1 MTNLNGGTLFNAE
14 FGIRHGAAPYR
25 KGQVL
30 HSVFAAALFLSPE
43 ELIEAQYNSALKIYN
58 SRENTNAIKQAD
70 SLKVEISKKLQ
81 TLSSELN
88 QTIDKH
94 TKLANQDSTP
104 ESSGFEEARQTLSH
118 LEYLDIDFIINKAQK
133 IPARGKLK
141 KKIHEII
148 HDLYDARNEIF
159 TLKEKLHAITK
170 IIKPVP
176 LIQVDLDPEP
186 ATEELN
192 TRIKSAEQEIRKL
205 KNGDL
210 TSGEIRAA
218 LDEINGTLRSIEIV
232 INQNNSAVEFSISQ
246 EVDQK
251 HILDISAHKIFDA
264 GCNIAIYGDAGA
276 GKTTTLHMYAEKLY
290 RTQRKGQ
297 ITLFLPLNR
306 ITKKIGAIDQ
316 SKLAYTINK
325 DNPFES
331 LLNSFLLYKELSPST
346 ENRAALTTALRESKK
361 CTIIVDALDE
371 ASSHAPWIIQALSS
385 LPKNVSHAQVITSS
399 RHCIKYIREIEF
411 LGITL
416 LPFTK
421 TQLRTFIF
429 GWIKDVNDANELWDI
444 VENKKLY
451 EVAKNPLLATIICS
465 LHSNQITIPENEPEI
480 YWKKI
485 ELLCGLYDQHK
496 GINRTSNDSSFLESC
511 CIKLGYRF
519 HIREIREASISEIN
533 KSLFNGFENR
543 YPIGKIESAVEDL
556 IYTCN
561 ILTKQPDSENYGF
574 EHLRYQELL
583 AAKEIERNRSIDIAE
598 LVGKEWWKGALYL
611 YSFNNDIQ
619 FLIDEIY
626 QKKGN
631 ISNYKDAL
639 IYMSSARPVGQHD
652 ILKQLI
658 NKLSKQDA
666 VFGFGDHYIFDSA
679 SYDDY

>member
-1 MTNLNGGTLFNAE
+1 M
-14 FGIRHGAAPYR
+14 P
-25 KGQVL
+25 
-30 HSVFAAALFLSPE
+30 PP
-43 ELIEAQYNSALKIYN
+43 
-58 SRENTNAIKQAD
+58 
-70 SLKVEISKKLQ
+70 
-81 TLSSELN
+81 
-88 QTIDKH
+88 TI
-94 TKLANQDSTP
+94 TET
-104 ESSGFEEARQTLSH
+104 
-118 LEYLDIDFIINKAQK
+118 
-133 IPARGKLK
+133 
-141 KKIHEII
+141 
-148 HDLYDARNEIF
+148 
-159 TLKEKLHAITK
+159 
-170 IIKPVP
+170 IKPAP
-176 LIQVDLDPEP
+176 LIKVDLDPDS
-186 ATEELN
+186 ATNELN
-192 TRIKSAEQEIRKL
+192 IRIKSAEQEIRKL

-218 LDEINGTLRSIEIV
+218 LDEINCTLRSIEIV

-246 EVDQK
+246 EINQK

-290 RTQRKGQ
+290 RTQVNGQ

-306 ITKKIGAIDQ
+306 ITKKIGTIEQ
-316 SKLAYTINK
+316 SKLAYIIKK
-325 DNPFES
+325 DNPFDS
-331 LLNSFLLYKELSPST
+331 LLNSFLIYKELSPST
-346 ENRAALTTALRESKK
+346 ENRTALLTALKESKR

-385 LPKNVSHAQVITSS
+385 LPKNISHAQVITSS

-421 TQLRTFIF
+421 AQLRNFIF
-429 GWIKDVNDANELWDI
+429 GWIKDTNDAEDLWNT
-444 VENKKLY
+444 VESKKLY

-465 LHSNQITIPENEPEI
+465 LHSNQVTIPENEPEI

-519 HIREIREASISEIN
+519 HIREIREASISEI
-533 KSLFNGFENR
+533 KISLFNGFEKR
-543 YPIGKIESAVEDL
+543 YPIGKIESAVDDL
-556 IYTCN
+556 IYSCN

-583 AAKEIERNRSIDIAE
+583 AAKEIERNRSIDIVE

-619 FLIDEIY
+619 FLVDEIY
-626 QKKGN
+626 QKTGN
-631 ISNYKDAL
+631 VSNYKGAL
-639 IYMSSARPVGQHD
+639 IYMSSARPSGQHEF
-652 ILKQLI
+652 LKQLI

-666 VFGFGDHYIFDSA
+666 VFGFGEDYNFDSA
-679 SYDDY
+679 SYEDY